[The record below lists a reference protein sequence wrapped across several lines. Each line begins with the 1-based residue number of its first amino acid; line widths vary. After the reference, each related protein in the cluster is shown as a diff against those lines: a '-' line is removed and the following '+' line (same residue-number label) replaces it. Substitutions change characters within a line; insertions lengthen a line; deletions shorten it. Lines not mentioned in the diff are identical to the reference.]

1 MWRYRRL
8 ALASSICMICDWHSE
23 MYSWVYW
30 TCPSNIPITQFS
42 SPISLSSCQQY
53 TQSNYTIIYRQH
65 NTVPRNHEKQQDTRR
80 GDCDFKCVL
89 TLPSLMATS
98 LLRQNLSS
106 FLQTLSLSCNGTNND
121 MIYLQNS
128 DNNSLSLRVVWNNIV
143 HNEIYCT
150 LSQISMSFSIL
161 MMVCFLV
168 MTFEICVK
176 HMHHYSVY
184 LCGDDRNTKGQFKD
198 LPFNILWSYMKNCFS

>member
-1 MWRYRRL
+1 MK
-8 ALASSICMICDWHSE
+8 
-23 MYSWVYW
+23 
-30 TCPSNIPITQFS
+30 N
-42 SPISLSSCQQY
+42 
-53 TQSNYTIIYRQH
+53 
-65 NTVPRNHEKQQDTRR
+65 KQDTRR
-80 GDCDFKCVL
+80 GDCDFKCAL

-128 DNNSLSLRVVWNNIV
+128 DDNSLSLRVVWNSIV
-143 HNEIYCT
+143 HIEINCT
-150 LSQISMSFSIL
+150 LSQISMSFSML

-184 LCGDDRNTKGQFKD
+184 LCGEIQRGQFKD

>member
-1 MWRYRRL
+1 MPRYHEKQTGHKERRL
-8 ALASSICMICDWHSE
+8 A
-23 MYSWVYW
+23 
-30 TCPSNIPITQFS
+30 
-42 SPISLSSCQQY
+42 
-53 TQSNYTIIYRQH
+53 
-65 NTVPRNHEKQQDTRR
+65 
-80 GDCDFKCVL
+80 L

-128 DNNSLSLRVVWNNIV
+128 DDNSLSLRVVWNSIV
-143 HNEIYCT
+143 HIEINCT

>member
-1 MWRYRRL
+1 M
-8 ALASSICMICDWHSE
+8 
-23 MYSWVYW
+23 
-30 TCPSNIPITQFS
+30 
-42 SPISLSSCQQY
+42 
-53 TQSNYTIIYRQH
+53 
-65 NTVPRNHEKQQDTRR
+65 PRNREKQQDTRR
-80 GDCDFKCVL
+80 GDCDFKCAL

-128 DNNSLSLRVVWNNIV
+128 DDNSLSLRVVWNNIV